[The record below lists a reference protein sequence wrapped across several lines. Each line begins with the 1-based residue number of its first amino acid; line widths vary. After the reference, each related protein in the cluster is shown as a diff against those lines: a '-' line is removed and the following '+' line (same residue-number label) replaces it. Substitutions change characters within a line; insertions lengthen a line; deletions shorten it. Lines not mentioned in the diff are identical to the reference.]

1 MNVPKSHDPHDH
13 HDPAEQQEP
22 ASTAVTEQG
31 NPKPQHDEEATDSE
45 SNARPEPAR
54 SEEARPKPRTG
65 RGGLIT
71 LKILME
77 EGLVEPGE
85 DVLSVEYR
93 GVTYLA
99 TLEPS
104 GRIAFMVDGERLTF
118 ESLSA
123 FSVCVKRILNPTRK
137 ADDGWKT
144 VKYQGHLLEH
154 YKAELARRRL
164 GDNGEASH
172 ELAAALLPRA
182 KRARTT
188 SWRMDS
194 KFKFGAGLSNATF
207 PEPIRRQ
214 RRAPSRFAAIGV
226 DDEHGL
232 QPLEAYDVEK
242 QPFAVRVAPA
252 AEVLMDFHAHLCA
265 NEVIGVLVGHW
276 DRVAKRIE

>member
-1 MNVPKSHDPHDH
+1 MAKSLDH
-13 HDPAEQQEP
+13 GVFAEQQAP
-22 ASTAVTEQG
+22 VSTAVTEQG
-31 NPKPQHDEEATDSE
+31 NSKPQHDEEATDSDT
-45 SNARPEPAR
+45 NARPEPGP
-54 SEEARPKPRTG
+54 SEEAPPKPRRTVG

-71 LKILME
+71 LKLLIE

-99 TLEPS
+99 TLETT
-104 GRIAFMVDGERLTF
+104 GRIVCTVEGERQTF
-118 ESLSA
+118 ESPSA
-123 FSVCVKRILNPTRK
+123 FSVFVKRLLNPTRK

-164 GDNGEASH
+164 GDNSEASVA
-172 ELAAALLPRA
+172 LAAALEPRA

-194 KFKFGAGLSNATF
+194 TFKFGAGLSNAAC
-207 PEPIRRQ
+207 PEPMRRQ

-232 QPLEAYDVEK
+232 QPLEAYEAGR

-252 AEVLMDFHAHLCA
+252 AQVLMDFHAHLCT
-265 NEVIGVLVGHW
+265 NEVIGVLVGNW
-276 DRVAKRIE
+276 NRDVKRIE